1 MRELHNVIERAM
13 IHTSGKILVI
23 ESPAEQQEVQQKLS
37 KFAEVVKEYII
48 AILERL
54 SWKGPELKH
63 IARNSKGDAAR
74 WLKSDAAW

>member
-1 MRELHNVIERAM
+1 MIERAM

-23 ESPAEQQEVQQKLS
+23 ESPAEQQEVQQEVQQKLS
-37 KFAEVVKEYII
+37 KFAEVVKDYII

>member
-1 MRELHNVIERAM
+1 MERAM
-13 IHTSGKILVI
+13 IHNSGKILVI

-63 IARNSKGDAAR
+63 IARNSKGDGAR